1 MAAAPT
7 SRGLDV
13 FAQWLNKDEMALL
26 PKYLEE
32 KGEFLASVIRVEL
45 SKMLAASQAKA
56 ETEAAA
62 EAARLRKE
70 QAEASGKEP
79 VEDGGAEDA
88 ENAEKEEEEEEED
101 ASSKEVT
108 SETVVGSLLLEAAK
122 IKLRLPHVRLT
133 TLALIRSSAR
143 GSSRRRRAP
152 LA

>member
-56 ETEAAA
+56 ETEA
-62 EAARLRKE
+62 RLRKE

-79 VEDGGAEDA
+79 VKDGGAEDA
-88 ENAEKEEEEEEED
+88 EDAEKEEEEEEEEED